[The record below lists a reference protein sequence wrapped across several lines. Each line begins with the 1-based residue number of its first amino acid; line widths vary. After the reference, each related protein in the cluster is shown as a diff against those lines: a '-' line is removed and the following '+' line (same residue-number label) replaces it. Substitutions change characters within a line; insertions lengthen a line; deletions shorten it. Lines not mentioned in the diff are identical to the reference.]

1 LGAAGFDAAPKVG
14 NLKPAELPL
23 LVAGAAGFGV
33 EAGEFEASAARRCRM
48 PRSVLPEETAP
59 LLKDSSSD
67 SEPVL
72 DAVMLF
78 SSYTWV
84 TNKRLCNT
92 NIRYYCIRYYCIR
105 YYCIR
110 YYCIR
115 YYCIRYYC
123 IRYYCTN
130 GTQALLPP
138 GGEIQSCL
146 DRAAASN
153 DE

>member
-1 LGAAGFDAAPKVG
+1 VTAFAPTPTTPSTPTACNRGARSKPPAPAAAAAAGVGDGTGAAAGFGTVRLGAAGFDAAPKVG
-14 NLKPAELPL
+14 SLKPAELPL

-48 PRSVLPEETAP
+48 PRSVLPEERAP

-84 TNKRLCNT
+84 TNK
-92 NIRYYCIRYYCIR
+92 
-105 YYCIR
+105 
-110 YYCIR
+110 
-115 YYCIRYYC
+115 
-123 IRYYCTN
+123 
-130 GTQALLPP
+130 
-138 GGEIQSCL
+138 
-146 DRAAASN
+146 
-153 DE
+153 